1 MFGQQ
6 HVSVVTAGPTRRA
19 DSHSGH
25 GSATIGYS
33 NALHGRIGP
42 QVIIEEGCVMDI
54 VGAGVAQNATERRV
68 LIVDHGAD
76 SAQPL
81 QQMLSLAG
89 FQVASVDENEHVS
102 AAIRRNSPHLVM
114 LDWDLP
120 GAMAIDLI
128 RHIRDAKSGRAPRL
142 IILSKLSGDDQIV
155 TGFELGADDYVV
167 KPFSVLEVIARV
179 RAVLRAAEQRR
190 DESPVLR
197 FQNLELWVNEGRVRV
212 RDVTVRLRSMEYRV
226 LEFLMRN
233 PGRAFSRAALLD
245 RVWGE
250 HCSAQERAVDVVVQ
264 RVRKALAPFG
274 CEEYIQTIRSVGYR
288 LSAAP
293 EAAPVAVAA
302 TPSRM
307 QAV

>member
-1 MFGQQ
+1 MEPEVIFEQGYEM
-6 HVSVVTAGPTRRA
+6 G
-19 DSHSGH
+19 DS
-25 GSATIGYS
+25 
-33 NALHGRIGP
+33 
-42 QVIIEEGCVMDI
+42 
-54 VGAGVAQNATERRV
+54 GAPVAHNPAQRRV
-68 LIVDHGAD
+68 LIVDRGTE

-81 QQMLSLAG
+81 QQMLRLAG

-128 RHIRDAKSGRAPRL
+128 RHIRDATSGRAPRL
-142 IILSKLSGDDQIV
+142 IILSKLAGDDQIV

-197 FQNLELWVNEGRVRV
+197 FQKLELWVNEGRVLV
-212 RDVTVRLRSMEYRV
+212 RDATVRLRSMEYRV

-233 PGRAFSRAALLD
+233 PGRAFTRAALLD

-274 CEEYIQTIRSVGYR
+274 CEDYVQTIRSVGYR

-293 EAAPVAVAA
+293 EPAPLSTAGTRSEARA
-302 TPSRM
+302 L
-307 QAV
+307 